1 MWISTCC
8 VSVKSREFDLRAP
21 EMCKTDRPQN
31 VLVNLNEHIGPHA
44 EAKCLSINP
53 VRPEL
58 LAVGANDPYVRLY
71 DRRMLHC
78 RGITFPAET
87 ASRLVPWLNS
97 FPAFLVKATLSCS
110 LLFVSR
116 LCIICSVIHLCWW
129 YNMIYYAPP
138 P

>member
-1 MWISTCC
+1 M
-8 VSVKSREFDLRAP
+8 SVKFREFDLRAP

-31 VLVNLNEHIGPHA
+31 VLINLNEHVGPHA

-78 RGITFPAET
+78 RGITFPADT
-87 ASRLVPWLNS
+87 
-97 FPAFLVKATLSCS
+97 PARQVL
-110 LLFVSR
+110 
-116 LCIICSVIHLCWW
+116 
-129 YNMIYYAPP
+129 
-138 P
+138 